1 MWEVVPTFIFSN
13 MIKKKQLDIF
23 IDESGDFSQFSK
35 ENPIYSIAFVMVNK
49 EDDNNS
55 PINKFNNYLISLF
68 GGNHFVHVGNLV
80 RAEKP
85 YEEMAREERW
95 RLFYTLFL
103 LARHAKY
110 SVLSPTIVK
119 SESSDKTIL
128 DITKS
133 IIKMI
138 NDNLHTFEKYYLVI
152 HYDFGQGPLAGI
164 ISSSFLSAFPDCEI
178 VKTPQSQNPFMQIAD
193 LFAYIELLKY
203 KVNKGYLTRS
213 ETLFFGGMRNLKHN
227 YLKPLNEKC
236 L

>member
-35 ENPIYSIAFVMVNK
+35 ENPIYSVAFVMVNK

-103 LARHAKY
+103 LAMHAKY

-213 ETLFFGGMRNLKHN
+213 ETLFFGGMRSLKHN